1 MRKHFKKIY
10 RRMASLVISG
20 TSLILLLPALAMAAG
35 GGKIDIMV
43 IVADTRGL
51 PAFEAWWANLY
62 NESHLYF
69 TVVTV
74 ILIPVIGVV
83 FGTIADF
90 FMKFLGLDLEHR
102 ELAEH

>member
-1 MRKHFKKIY
+1 MIY
-10 RRMASLVISG
+10 ARMALFGLSA
-20 TSLILLLPALAMAAG
+20 TSLMLLLPALAMAAG
-35 GGKIDIMV
+35 AGKLDIMV

-51 PAFEAWWANLY
+51 PAWEAWWANLY

-74 ILIPVIGVV
+74 VLIPIIGVV
-83 FGTIADF
+83 FGTVADF